1 MFVNCLRTSGLVLN
15 KKNMETQFEIHK
27 IKFNSLSD
35 YVIINGNILKGILN
49 SELILRIEHSV
60 LNRLL
65 NRLQEQNPNVSI
77 NDFLHTFTDN
87 QLSDYEFNFESLR
100 NKCILSNEIRKFMT
114 AEEYRFIRA

>member
-1 MFVNCLRTSGLVLN
+1 
-15 KKNMETQFEIHK
+15 METQIEIHK

-35 YVIINGNILKGILN
+35 CVIINGNILKGILN